1 MLFMAFPRVQKTPTF
16 HQWCSIW
23 SIYSAYS
30 VYVFFLIVIIWYIYM
45 YICCFFVLFLCFCV
59 LFSSALLRFVPWF
72 PCSTGFINR
81 PGKVGGPWY
90 LALWHDKLRWH
101 MIRMMK
107 IVTLL
112 SHLRSQ
118 WLSMIVTKV
127 SHGLACQQDGLTYSR
142 ETVQL
147 SLVPVIVCSSF
158 KFGVLHTF
166 HFIFFKFVGL
176 LRRSQ

>member
-1 MLFMAFPRVQKTPTF
+1 MR
-16 HQWCSIW
+16 
-23 SIYSAYS
+23 
-30 VYVFFLIVIIWYIYM
+30 IIWYNIMIYIM
-45 YICCFFVLFLCFCV
+45 YICIICCFFVLFLCFCV
-59 LFSSALLRFVPWF
+59 LFFSALLQFFPWF

-176 LRRSQ
+176 LRRS